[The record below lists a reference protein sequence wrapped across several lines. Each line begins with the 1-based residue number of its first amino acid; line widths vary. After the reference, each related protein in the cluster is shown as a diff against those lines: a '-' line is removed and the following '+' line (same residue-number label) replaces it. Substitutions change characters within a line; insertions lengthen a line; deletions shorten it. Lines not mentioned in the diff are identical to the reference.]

1 MFYIDFVGRIAQKK
15 RIEKYIND
23 ILYSFLPRI
32 RRLVHVEIT
41 IVNECDEELYGVC
54 WGDKQSIEITLV
66 RKGLTLDE
74 MMHNLAH
81 ELVHAKQYLKGE
93 LSPYKHMWK
102 GKDYSECSYLT
113 LPWEQEAYEKE
124 EDLYR
129 LYWLGSSDLKLVNL

>member
-23 ILYSFLPRI
+23 ILYFYMPRI
-32 RRLVHVEIT
+32 RRLVHIEIT
-41 IVNECDEELYGVC
+41 IVNECEDLYGVC

-74 MMHNLAH
+74 MMQNLAH

-102 GKDYSECSYLT
+102 GKDYSTYSYTT
-113 LPWEQEAYEKE
+113 LPWEEEAYNNE
-124 EDLYR
+124 EELYR
-129 LYWLGSSDLKLVNL
+129 LYWLCSSDSKLVTL